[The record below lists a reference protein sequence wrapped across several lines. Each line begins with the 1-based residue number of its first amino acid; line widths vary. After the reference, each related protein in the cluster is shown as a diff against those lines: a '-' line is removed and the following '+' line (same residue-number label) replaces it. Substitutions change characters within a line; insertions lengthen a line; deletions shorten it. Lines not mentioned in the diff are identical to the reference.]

1 MSRRAISEKTV
12 KPINAQLPVEPTV
25 EQYNRY
31 NMLLPESFSI
41 YNDEGSI
48 IYRGDVE
55 KAANQLRAE
64 VFGVGPV
71 EEVVEQPKVKAAKR
85 YDKKRG
91 FFLFLPMLLA
101 LIALAAAVLGVLNI
115 ESIKEYITIYN
126 YKEAGITMLDPACGF
141 IESLIDGLDMGVPTV
156 FADTFVVG
164 DELLDTI
171 AYYAM
176 TIASVLYVIFALIMV
191 IVAIAG
197 LAGKK
202 NEEGFYRK
210 AKLGFLSIVM
220 LLCSLIIAVGGVIL
234 ATGDI
239 GGIVDFIIGNG
250 DFTAGYVLYG
260 IIAIPVVTFIC
271 TCCAYRRYKENRK

>member
-126 YKEAGITMLDPACGF
+126 YKEAGIAMLDPACGF

>member
-71 EEVVEQPKVKAAKR
+71 EEVVEQPKVKVAKR